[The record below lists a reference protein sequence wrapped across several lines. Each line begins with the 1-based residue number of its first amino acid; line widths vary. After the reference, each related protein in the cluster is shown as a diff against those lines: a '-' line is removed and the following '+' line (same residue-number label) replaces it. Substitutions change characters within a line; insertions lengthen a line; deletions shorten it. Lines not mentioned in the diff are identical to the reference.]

1 MDAIGASWCR
11 SVLCAWLCVMHDR
24 KMAFA
29 NVSRSLSARVT
40 IVSLVRGGS
49 YDLLTSFLAAMVRWE
64 TPVHASDGLTL

>member
-1 MDAIGASWCR
+1 
-11 SVLCAWLCVMHDR
+11 MHDR